1 VNLRGK
7 DSGHRNKPEEI
18 PTHAADI

>member
-7 DSGHRNKPEEI
+7 DSGHGNKPEEI